1 VIVGLDFRAFGFLV
15 MRFVVHGEMG
25 MRKPVTVMVPRIAR
39 VHVCERR
46 PNRRNGKP
54 QRANGEM

>member
-1 VIVGLDFRAFGFLV
+1 
-15 MRFVVHGEMG
+15 VVHGEMG